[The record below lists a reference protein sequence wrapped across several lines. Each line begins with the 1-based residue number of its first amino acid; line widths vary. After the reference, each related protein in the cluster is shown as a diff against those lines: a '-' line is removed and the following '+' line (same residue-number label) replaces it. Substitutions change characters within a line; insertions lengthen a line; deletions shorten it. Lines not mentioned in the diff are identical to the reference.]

1 MGVSVVVVVVVV
13 VVNNVLSHEPFGPV
27 DPSHAA

>member
-1 MGVSVVVVVVVV
+1 MGVSVVVVVV